1 MLDFNIPQQYVA
13 KAQQIVGAVS
23 VEVTYDSFGD
33 VLSSYL
39 EAATRGANGN
49 LRIQTVTFGENE
61 NEIRDLGTNTIGFV
75 RDALER
81 DNTAMLLSN
90 SDGAVFCLTC
100 VQVGEKTYMQFLNPQ
115 MAMAIRDEQRALID
129 GMENPP
135 AELTLYEK
143 ICDLFAR
150 LFLNRPGEAA
160 GRAQA
165 YRTFYANMQRNVE
178 KVGALAQ
185 NYAPPERFVEEQPVE
200 QQPVEQHVEQPVN
213 DVPQPVP
220 VVAERNEFEN
230 VLDASV
236 ITEAD
241 EEEENADLAEENEAK
256 RQAELKEQEE
266 KLRLQREKEEQLRLQ
281 REKEEQLRL
290 QKEQEEKLRLQR
302 EQEAEQ
308 LLKAQRIQTYKKT
321 IKQCEEKLIE
331 LKKVFDPL
339 DERVKQ
345 RDKEIIALQYHERTG
360 DRAKEHLEQ
369 QREKLEKELEE
380 VEKKIKANEYK
391 KGFNDRKKKA
401 ADNLEQMR
409 EKLDNMKKRLEN
421 LHADLKSAQ
430 MELSIASY
438 YGQKDGAW
446 VSPETYLE
454 MQYNREKSVRDTQ
467 FEAEQALRDNQM
479 EEQMKTIN
487 IYKTQISQFT
497 NKLGY
502 WKRNKEEDKQ
512 LADYETKLKE
522 AKQQYK
528 QMEQEN
534 KQAQKQHEKE
544 EAAHRKE
551 LLSPTKEKLQET
563 ADKLQKA
570 KDDTL
575 KALKKHDA
583 VGLHY
588 DLLKNDVLNFEE
600 KYQKAK
606 ASFQKKYIDNPERFD
621 EGLHASLTRQKE
633 ILLPLINDKKLAIAQ
648 NEKLTENLPKLLGD
662 ALSLQVKEQKKH
674 EQLAKEIRETER
686 KLDKA
691 KTDYQNEIQMKPKN
705 KEPEKKDG
713 GMVLGGL

>member
-1 MLDFNIPQQYVA
+1 
-13 KAQQIVGAVS
+13 
-23 VEVTYDSFGD
+23 
-33 VLSSYL
+33 
-39 EAATRGANGN
+39 
-49 LRIQTVTFGENE
+49 
-61 NEIRDLGTNTIGFV
+61 
-75 RDALER
+75 
-81 DNTAMLLSN
+81 
-90 SDGAVFCLTC
+90 
-100 VQVGEKTYMQFLNPQ
+100 
-115 MAMAIRDEQRALID
+115 
-129 GMENPP
+129 
-135 AELTLYEK
+135 
-143 ICDLFAR
+143 

-185 NYAPPERFVEEQPVE
+185 NYAPPERLVEEQPVE
-200 QQPVEQHVEQPVN
+200 QQPIEQPIEQPVEQPVN

-236 ITEAD
+236 IAEAD
-241 EEEENADLAEENEAK
+241 EEAEDADLAEENEAK

-290 QKEQEEKLRLQR
+290 QKEKEEQEEKQR
-302 EQEAEQ
+302 Q
-308 LLKAQRIQTYKKT
+308 LLLKQRAEEEARLLKQQRIQTYKTT
-321 IKQCEEKLIE
+321 IKQCQEKLTE

-339 DERVKQ
+339 DARVKQ

-369 QREKLEKELEE
+369 ELEKLENELEE
-380 VEKKIKANEYK
+380 VDKKIKANEYK

-409 EKLDNMKKRLEN
+409 EKLDNMKKRFEN

-438 YGQKDGAW
+438 YGQQDGAW
-446 VSPETYLE
+446 VTPEKYLE

-479 EEQMKTIN
+479 AEQKRTID
-487 IYKTQISQFT
+487 IYKTKIDQFT
-497 NKLGY
+497 GKLGY
-502 WKRNKEEDKQ
+502 WKRNKEEDQQ
-512 LADYETKLKE
+512 LADYESKLKE

-534 KQAQKQHEKE
+534 KQAQKQHDKE
-544 EAAHRKE
+544 EAAHKKE

-588 DLLKNDVLNFEE
+588 DLLKNDVSNLEE
-600 KYQKAK
+600 KYQKAQ
-606 ASFQKKYIDNPERFD
+606 ASFHKKYIEKPERFD
-621 EGLHASLTRQKE
+621 EGLHESLTRQKA

-648 NEKLTENLPKLLGD
+648 NEKLTENLPRLLGD
-662 ALSLQVKEQKKH
+662 ALSLQVKEQAKH
-674 EQLAKEIRETER
+674 EKLALEIRQTER
-686 KLDKA
+686 KLEKA

-705 KEPEKKDG
+705 KEPEKNNE